1 MLIMISDC
9 NARLTVLYVN
19 NDIYLIM
26 ISDCNARLTVLYVNN
41 DI

>member
-19 NDIYLIM
+19 NAR